1 MKRFL
6 LIGLMVVVMFLGIG
20 CAPNL
25 VFYPPIAI
33 NPIVVE
39 GLQNFRISSQV
50 PSEEYG
56 IAFKNVIERNKNA
69 VLVYHEKLFPFFSQ
83 EYQRF
88 QKKDY
93 DGISAFIAKAR
104 VYNAESFNSY
114 RALKSALEELSE
126 VNKKIN
132 DSAIKT
138 KTGQVVDFGKEIVDR
153 MLNIQNT
160 TRKLWDV
167 FEGYD
172 RARVKKNLSFL
183 TKENEQRFNQLS
195 QSLHESNEKLNKEAE
210 VLFRLFIEL
219 NELLSKGGG

>member
-6 LIGLMVVVMFLGIG
+6 LIGLMAIVMFLGIG

-25 VFYPPIAI
+25 VFYPPTAI
-33 NPIVVE
+33 NPIIVE
-39 GLQNFRISSQV
+39 GLQNFKISSQV
-50 PSEEYG
+50 PSEKYG
-56 IAFKNVIERNKNA
+56 IALKNVIEHNKNA

-83 EYQRF
+83 GYQRF

-93 DGISAFIAKAR
+93 DGTSAFIAKAR
-104 VYNAESFNSY
+104 VYNAKSFNSCK
-114 RALKSALEELSE
+114 ALKSALEELSE

-153 MLNIQNT
+153 MLNAQNAN
-160 TRKLWDV
+160 RKLWDI

-172 RARVKKNLSFL
+172 KARVEMNLSFL
-183 TKENEQRFNQLS
+183 TKENEQKFNQLS
-195 QSLHESNEKLNKEAE
+195 QGIHESDEKLNKEAE
-210 VLFRLFIEL
+210 VLFQLFIEL
-219 NELLSKGGG
+219 NGLLSKGGG